1 MGYIGMQTTALRIAA
16 LGLLMVILPFIGYSQ
31 SKRAFLIGISDYT
44 SNQHLADGKG
54 WNDIHGENDVYLLVP
69 TLNKQG
75 FTIQKLCNREATAN
89 NIRKSLTLFSKKCKS
104 GDIVGTQRVCPAVSC
119 PLSHK

>member
-54 WNDIHGENDVYLLVP
+54 WNDI
-69 TLNKQG
+69 QG
-75 FTIQKLCNREATAN
+75 RAN
-89 NIRKSLTLFSKKCKS
+89 NSQKRIRKSKNFKPSIKVRNF
-104 GDIVGTQRVCPAVSC
+104 DISRIIKRKTE
-119 PLSHK
+119 